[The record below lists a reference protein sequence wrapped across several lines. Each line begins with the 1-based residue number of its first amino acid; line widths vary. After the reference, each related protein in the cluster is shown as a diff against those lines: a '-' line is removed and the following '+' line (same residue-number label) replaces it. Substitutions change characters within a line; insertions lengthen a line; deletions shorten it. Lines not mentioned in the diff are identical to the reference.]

1 MFVIEDESH
10 AEPQGEF
17 ASLDAALDELRRR
30 ATLDWDEAPNQA
42 PCMSWQTCGRRY
54 EVVEYDDSA
63 NPWVEVRRLPVLKIS
78 SAGPEW
84 LFALRT

>member
-17 ASLDAALDELRRR
+17 ASLDAALDELKRR
-30 ATLDWDEAPNQA
+30 ATLPWDEPPNRA
-42 PCMSWQTCGRRY
+42 PCMSWRTCGRRY
-54 EVVEYDDSA
+54 EVVEYDVSA
-63 NPWVEVRRLPVLKIS
+63 KPWVELRRLPALKLS

-84 LFALRT
+84 LIASRP